1 MWAIPGY
8 YLILHARNPLPKEG
22 KVTLQDN
29 LNHQQDID
37 LFSIFTGERID
48 QARSAIMEASKH
60 ALYPATS
67 HSHGV

>member
-8 YLILHARNPLPKEG
+8 YLILHARNPVPKEG

-48 QARSAIMEASKH
+48 QARPAITEASKH